1 MSSTGSRFSSGT
13 LDSGF
18 RRNDNYLPSL
28 TFCEFIR
35 SEDIMNY
42 NYVLK
47 ELRHH
52 HNRTLVNILGIGIG
66 IALFVSI
73 NAVSTA
79 YQKAVSL
86 PFKNL
91 GADIV
96 VQRPEKRAVDSG
108 LPPASMRGIRLPFSN
123 QLLPFEDL
131 EKLKTIE
138 GVDSMASSL
147 LLWEFDKGGFRTI
160 MGVDLAQPVLG
171 PVKVKDW
178 LKEGRFPHKEGEV
191 VIEKHYAKFQQK
203 RMGDTLEINGRPF
216 SVVGLL
222 EIKEGSQIA
231 SANLYLSLQD
241 AQTLLGGESGG
252 VHPVRNSSERLNPAG
267 LRSNPA
273 IDEAIEQRG
282 IISNGVNVVYLRLK
296 DPALLSQVKTSIARQ
311 LNGVSV
317 ASSDSSLELMGGVS
331 KISDQFSFIVSL
343 IALGGA
349 VFLIVKA
356 MLSNLVERSREIGI
370 LKAVGW
376 TERDVQKQLMGEVF
390 LQSLLGGVF
399 GIMMGYFFSYLL
411 GFLSIPVSTPWE
423 LNLLPA
429 FAKDTA
435 AAAQTVR
442 LPVSISFSLAAI
454 SIGLSILTGGLA
466 SFAMG
471 KRTSRMKPAEIL
483 RRL

>member
-1 MSSTGSRFSSGT
+1 
-13 LDSGF
+13 
-18 RRNDNYLPSL
+18 
-28 TFCEFIR
+28 
-35 SEDIMNY
+35 MNY
-42 NYVLK
+42 SYVLK

-91 GADIV
+91 GADVV

-108 LPPASMRGIRLPFSN
+108 QPPASMRGVRLPFSN
-123 QLLPFEDL
+123 QLLPPGDL

-160 MGVDLAQPVLG
+160 MGVDLTQPNLG
-171 PVKVKDW
+171 PVKVKEW
-178 LKEGRFPHKEGEV
+178 LKEGRFPQKEGEV
-191 VIEKHYAKFQQK
+191 VLEKHYAKFHHTQT
-203 RMGDTLEINGRPF
+203 GGTVEINGRPF

-231 SANLYLSLQD
+231 SANIYLPLQD
-241 AQTLLGGESGG
+241 AQGLVGG
-252 VHPVRNSSERLNPAG
+252 
-267 LRSNPA
+267 
-273 IDEAIEQRG
+273 D
-282 IISNGVNVVYLRLK
+282 SNGVNIVYLRLRN
-296 DPALLSQVKTSIARQ
+296 PSLLSQVKTSIARQ

-317 ASSDSSLELMGGVS
+317 TSSDSSLELMGGVS
-331 KISDQFSFIVSL
+331 KISDQFSFIVSI

-376 TERDVQKQLMGEVF
+376 TERDVQKQLIGEVF
-390 LQSLLGGVF
+390 LQSLLGGVL
-399 GIMMGYFFSYLL
+399 GIVMGYFFSYLL
-411 GFLSIPVSTPWE
+411 GFLSIPVATSWE

-442 LPVSISFSLAAI
+442 LPVSVSTGLTAISLA
-454 SIGLSILTGGLA
+454 LSLVAGAMA
-466 SFAMG
+466 SYVMG

-483 RRL
+483 RQL

>member
-1 MSSTGSRFSSGT
+1 
-13 LDSGF
+13 
-18 RRNDNYLPSL
+18 
-28 TFCEFIR
+28 
-35 SEDIMNY
+35 MNY
-42 NYVLK
+42 RYVLK

-52 HNRTLVNILGIGIG
+52 HNRTLVNVLGIGIG

-79 YQKAVSL
+79 YHKAVSL

-108 LPPASMRGIRLPFSN
+108 QAPASMRGIRLPFSN
-123 QLLPFEDL
+123 QILPSQDL
-131 EKLKTIE
+131 EKLKAIE

-147 LLWEFDKGGFRTI
+147 LLWEFDRGGFRTI

-178 LKEGRFPHKEGEV
+178 LKEGRFPQKEGEV
-191 VIEKHYAKFQQK
+191 VIEKHYAKFQHK
-203 RMGDTLEINGRPF
+203 KMGDTLEINGRPF

-231 SANLYLSLQD
+231 SSNIYLPLQD
-241 AQTLLGGESGG
+241 AQGLLGGELNG
-252 VHPVRNSSERLNPAG
+252 VNPVRNSNWALNPAIG
-267 LRSNPA
+267 GTV
-273 IDEAIEQRG
+273 EQRG
-282 IISNGVNVVYLRLK
+282 INSNGVNIVYLRLK
-296 DPALLSQVKTSIARQ
+296 NPSLLSQVKTSIARQ

-356 MLSNLVERSREIGI
+356 MLSNLIERSREIGI

-376 TERDVQKQLMGEVF
+376 TGKDVQKQLMGEVF
-390 LQSLLGGVF
+390 LQSLAGGVF
-399 GIMMGYFFSYLL
+399 GILMGYFFSYLL
-411 GFLSIPVSTPWE
+411 GFLSIPVATSWE

-442 LPVSISFSLAAI
+442 LPVSISAGLAALSLALSLAA
-454 SIGLSILTGGLA
+454 GGLA
-466 SFAMG
+466 SYAMA
-471 KRTSRMKPAEIL
+471 KRTARMKPAEIL

>member
-1 MSSTGSRFSSGT
+1 
-13 LDSGF
+13 
-18 RRNDNYLPSL
+18 
-28 TFCEFIR
+28 
-35 SEDIMNY
+35 MNY
-42 NYVLK
+42 HYVLK

-73 NAVSTA
+73 NAVNTA
-79 YQKAVSL
+79 YQKAASL

-91 GADIV
+91 GADVV
-96 VQRPEKRAVDSG
+96 VQRPEKRAVDSAQQ
-108 LPPASMRGIRLPFSN
+108 PASMRGIRLPFSN
-123 QLLPFEDL
+123 QILPSEEL
-131 EKLKTIE
+131 EKLTTIQ

-160 MGVDLAQPVLG
+160 MGVDLAQPILG
-171 PVKVKDW
+171 PVKVKEW
-178 LKEGRFPHKEGEV
+178 LKEGRFPQKDGEV
-191 VIEKHYAKFQQK
+191 VIEKHYAKFQHK
-203 RMGDTLEINGRPF
+203 KMGDTLEINGRPF

-231 SANLYLSLQD
+231 SANIYLPLQD
-241 AQTLLGGESGG
+241 AQSLLGGESGG
-252 VHPVRNSSERLNPAG
+252 VN
-267 LRSNPA
+267 
-273 IDEAIEQRG
+273 I
-282 IISNGVNVVYLRLK
+282 VYLRLK
-296 DPALLSQVKTSIARQ
+296 NPSLLSQVKTDIARK

-317 ASSDSSLELMGGVS
+317 TSSDSFLELMGGVS
-331 KISDQFSFIVSL
+331 KISDQFSFVVSI

-390 LQSLLGGVF
+390 IQSLLGGVF
-399 GIMMGYFFSYLL
+399 GILMGYFFSYLL

-442 LPVSISFSLAAI
+442 LPVSISAGLTAVSLA
-454 SIGLSILTGGLA
+454 LSLVAGAMA
-466 SFAMG
+466 SYVMG
-471 KRTSRMKPAEIL
+471 KRTARMKPAEIL
-483 RRL
+483 RQL

>member
-1 MSSTGSRFSSGT
+1 
-13 LDSGF
+13 
-18 RRNDNYLPSL
+18 
-28 TFCEFIR
+28 
-35 SEDIMNY
+35 MNY
-42 NYVLK
+42 SYVLK

-108 LPPASMRGIRLPFSN
+108 QPTASMRGIRLPFSN
-123 QLLPFEDL
+123 QLLPSEDL

-160 MGVDLAQPVLG
+160 MGVDLTQPSLG

-178 LKEGRFPHKEGEV
+178 LKEGRFPQKEGEV
-191 VIEKHYAKFQQK
+191 VLEKHYAKFHHTQT
-203 RMGDTLEINGRPF
+203 GGTVEINGRLF

-231 SANLYLSLQD
+231 SANIYLPLQD
-241 AQTLLGGESGG
+241 AQGLLGTESGG
-252 VHPVRNSSERLNPAG
+252 VNPVRNSSGALNPAG
-267 LRSNPA
+267 IILKS
-273 IDEAIEQRG
+273 DAIEQRG
-282 IISNGVNVVYLRLK
+282 IISNGVNIVYLRLK
-296 DPALLSQVKTSIARQ
+296 NPSLLSQVKTSIARY

-317 ASSDSSLELMGGVS
+317 TSSDSFLEVMGGVS
-331 KISDQFSFIVSL
+331 RISDQFSFLVSI

-349 VFLIVKA
+349 IFLIIKA
-356 MLSNLVERSREIGI
+356 MLSNLVERSREVGI

-376 TERDVQKQLMGEVF
+376 TEKDVQKQLMGEVF

-399 GIMMGYFFSYLL
+399 GILMGYFFSYLL

-429 FAKDTA
+429 FAKDAEAT
-435 AAAQTVR
+435 AQTVR
-442 LPVSISFSLAAI
+442 LPVSISAGLTAISLA
-454 SIGLSILTGGLA
+454 LSLTAGGLA
-466 SFAMG
+466 SYFMG
-471 KRTSRMKPAEIL
+471 RRTARMKPAEIL
-483 RRL
+483 RQL

>member
-1 MSSTGSRFSSGT
+1 
-13 LDSGF
+13 
-18 RRNDNYLPSL
+18 
-28 TFCEFIR
+28 
-35 SEDIMNY
+35 MNY
-42 NYVLK
+42 SYVLK

-108 LPPASMRGIRLPFSN
+108 QPPASMRGIRLPFSN
-123 QLLPFEDL
+123 QLLPSQDL
-131 EKLKTIE
+131 EKLKSIE

-160 MGVDLAQPVLG
+160 MGVDLAQPILG
-171 PVKVKDW
+171 PVKVKEW
-178 LKEGRFPHKEGEV
+178 LKEGRFPQKEGEV
-191 VIEKHYAKFQQK
+191 VLEKHYAKFQHK
-203 RMGDTLEINGRPF
+203 KMGDTVDINGRPF

-231 SANLYLSLQD
+231 SSNIYLPIQD
-241 AQTLLGGESGG
+241 AQSLVGGESGG
-252 VHPVRNSSERLNPAG
+252 VN
-267 LRSNPA
+267 
-273 IDEAIEQRG
+273 I
-282 IISNGVNVVYLRLK
+282 VYLRLK
-296 DPALLSQVKTSIARQ
+296 NPSLLSQVKTNIGRQ

-331 KISDQFSFIVSL
+331 EISDQFSFIVSL

-349 VFLIVKA
+349 IFLIIKA
-356 MLSNLVERSREIGI
+356 MLSNLIERYREVGI

-376 TERDVQKQLMGEVF
+376 TEKDVQKQLMGEVF
-390 LQSLLGGVF
+390 LQSLAGGIF
-399 GIMMGYFFSYLL
+399 GILMGYFFSYLL
-411 GFLSIPVSTPWE
+411 GFLSIPVATSWE

-429 FAKDTA
+429 FAKDTTA
-435 AAAQTVR
+435 AAKTVR
-442 LPVSISFSLAAI
+442 LPVSISVSLAAI
-454 SIGLSILTGGLA
+454 SIGLSILAGGMA
-466 SFAMG
+466 SYVMG
-471 KRTSRMKPAEIL
+471 KRTARMKPAEIL
-483 RRL
+483 RQL

>member
-1 MSSTGSRFSSGT
+1 
-13 LDSGF
+13 
-18 RRNDNYLPSL
+18 
-28 TFCEFIR
+28 
-35 SEDIMNY
+35 MNY

-52 HNRTLVNILGIGIG
+52 HNRTLVNILGIGVG

-79 YQKAVSL
+79 YQKAVNL

-91 GADIV
+91 GADLV
-96 VQRPEKRAVDSG
+96 VQRPEKRALDSG
-108 LPPASMRGIRLPFSN
+108 QPPASMRGIRLPFSN
-123 QLLPFEDL
+123 QLLPPQDL
-131 EKLKTIE
+131 EKLKNIE

-147 LLWEFDKGGFRTI
+147 LLWEFDKGLFRTI
-160 MGVDLAQPVLG
+160 LGVDLTQPSLG

-178 LKEGRFPHKEGEV
+178 LKEGRFPKREGEA
-191 VIEKHYAKFQQK
+191 VIEKHYAKFHQTK
-203 RMGDTLEINGRPF
+203 IGETTEIAGY
-216 SVVGLL
+216 SYTVVGLL

-231 SANLYLSLQD
+231 SANIYLPLGD
-241 AQTLLGGESGG
+241 AQTLLG
-252 VHPVRNSSERLNPAG
+252 A
-267 LRSNPA
+267 
-273 IDEAIEQRG
+273 D
-282 IISNGVNVVYLRLK
+282 SNGVNVVYLRLK
-296 DPALLSQVKTSIARQ
+296 NPSLLSQVKTNITRQ

-317 ASSDSSLELMGGVS
+317 TSSDSFLELMGGVS
-331 KISDQFSFIVSL
+331 QISDQFSFIASV

-349 VFLIVKA
+349 IFLIIKA
-356 MLSNLVERSREIGI
+356 MLSNLIERSREIGI

-390 LQSLLGGVF
+390 LQSLAGGIF
-399 GIMMGYFFSYLL
+399 GILMGYFFSYLL

-442 LPVSISFSLAAI
+442 LPVSISAGLTGISLALSLAA
-454 SIGLSILTGGLA
+454 GGMA
-466 SFAMG
+466 SYVMG
-471 KRTSRMKPAEIL
+471 RRTARMKPVEIL
-483 RRL
+483 RQL

>member
-1 MSSTGSRFSSGT
+1 
-13 LDSGF
+13 
-18 RRNDNYLPSL
+18 
-28 TFCEFIR
+28 
-35 SEDIMNY
+35 MNY
-42 NYVLK
+42 SYVLK

-91 GADIV
+91 GADVV

-108 LPPASMRGIRLPFSN
+108 QPPASMRGVRLPFSN
-123 QLLPFEDL
+123 QLLPSGDL
-131 EKLKTIE
+131 EKLKTIA

-160 MGVDLAQPVLG
+160 MGVDLTQPSLG
-171 PVKVKDW
+171 PVKVKEW
-178 LKEGRFPHKEGEV
+178 LKEGRFPQTEGEV
-191 VIEKHYAKFQQK
+191 VLEKHYAKFQHK
-203 RMGDTLEINGRPF
+203 KLGDAVEINGRPF

-231 SANLYLSLQD
+231 SANIYLPLSD
-241 AQTLLGGESGG
+241 AQTLVGG
-252 VHPVRNSSERLNPAG
+252 
-267 LRSNPA
+267 
-273 IDEAIEQRG
+273 D
-282 IISNGVNVVYLRLK
+282 SNGVNIVYLRLK
-296 DPALLSQVKTSIARQ
+296 NPSLLSQVKTSIARQ

-331 KISDQFSFIVSL
+331 KISDQFSFIVSI

-376 TERDVQKQLMGEVF
+376 TESDVQKQLMGEVF
-390 LQSLLGGVF
+390 LQSLLGGVL
-399 GIMMGYFFSYLL
+399 GIVMGYFFSYLL
-411 GFLSIPVSTPWE
+411 GFLSIPVSTSWE

-442 LPVSISFSLAAI
+442 LPVSVSAGLTAVSLA
-454 SIGLSILTGGLA
+454 LSLVAGGMA
-466 SFAMG
+466 SYVMG

-483 RRL
+483 RNM